1 LSRAELSVSAFQQL
15 QQLFQTA
22 SGIELAAEKRLLVQ
36 GRLAKRLHML
46 GLESFDAYCQFLNR
60 PENAQERRT
69 AIDLL
74 TTNET
79 YFFRE
84 PSHFE
89 QLRELVCTR
98 FKEGSLRVWSAACST
113 GEEAYS
119 IAMTLLA
126 CRGAGSWE
134 IVATDLSE
142 RVLEHARLGVF
153 LMQRLEYMPPDYLKR
168 FCMRGTKSYDGTLRV
183 SDQVRNRVTF
193 KHHNL
198 MHDPRVLGTFDI
210 IFLRNVLI
218 YFDNEKKSEILTRVI
233 SVLRPK
239 GVLFTGHA
247 EPLTDLAMPIQ
258 KVGRA
263 LFEKAPEP
271 IAPSR

>member
-1 LSRAELSVSAFQQL
+1 LIRTSLSVQAFQQL
-15 QQLFQTA
+15 QQLFRAA
-22 SGIELAAEKRLLVQ
+22 SGIELPSEKRLLVQ
-36 GRLAKRLHML
+36 GRLAKRVHEL
-46 GLESFDAYCQFLNR
+46 GLASFDEYCQFINR
-60 PENAQERRT
+60 PNNAAERQT

-89 QLRELVCTR
+89 QLRKLLTTR
-98 FKEGSLRVWSAACST
+98 FKDGPLRVWSAACST

-119 IAMTLLA
+119 IAMTLLDRRPEA
-126 CRGAGSWE
+126 KWE

-153 LMQRLEYMPPDYLKR
+153 SMQRLEYMPPDFLKR
-168 FCMRGTKSYDGTLRV
+168 YCMRGTKAYDGTLRV
-183 SDQVRNRVTF
+183 SDEVRKRVTF

-198 MHDPRVLGTFDI
+198 LHDPRALGSFDV

-218 YFDNEKKSEILTRVI
+218 YFDNEKKVEIVRRVI
-233 SVLRPK
+233 SVLRPN

-247 EPLTDLAMPIQ
+247 EPLMDLAMPIQ

-263 LFEKAPEP
+263 LFEKAPETT
-271 IAPSR
+271 APSR